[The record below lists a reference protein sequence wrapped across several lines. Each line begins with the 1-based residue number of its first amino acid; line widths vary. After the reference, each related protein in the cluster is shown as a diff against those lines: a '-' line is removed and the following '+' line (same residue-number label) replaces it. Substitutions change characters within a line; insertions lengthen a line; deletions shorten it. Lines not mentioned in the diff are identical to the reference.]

1 MLHKMEGRDV
11 EQDLILYE
19 GQLKLANIPVEG

>member
-11 EQDLILYE
+11 EQDLIPYE